1 MVDNYSCQSPW
12 DINDINGFKMIW
24 RRAKENANNCYNS
37 QFAFEPT
44 TSRCQASVAA
54 KYIHFSHYLKPSITR
69 MVTRLKCI
77 KYDDVLDYSFMMSSQ
92 LYARVFFDFGDNS
105 TDSNQFDWC

>member
-1 MVDNYSCQSPW
+1 
-12 DINDINGFKMIW
+12 MILIIM
-24 RRAKENANNCYNS
+24 KEIRIGCLALGNS
-37 QFAFEPT
+37 SET
-44 TSRCQASVAA
+44 LSRW
-54 KYIHFSHYLKPSITR
+54 YLKPSITR

-105 TDSNQFDWC
+105 TDSNQFDWY

>member
-1 MVDNYSCQSPW
+1 MTIFLGLVATQMWHDYDSNYYERNKNRMFSPR
-12 DINDINGFKMIW
+12 KVSS
-24 RRAKENANNCYNS
+24 E
-37 QFAFEPT
+37 T
-44 TSRCQASVAA
+44 LSRW
-54 KYIHFSHYLKPSITR
+54 YLKPNITR

-77 KYDDVLDYSFMMSSQ
+77 KYDDVLDYSFMMSSE

>member
-1 MVDNYSCQSPW
+1 MTTFLGLVATQMWHDYDSNYYER
-12 DINDINGFKMIW
+12 NKNRMF
-24 RRAKENANNCYNS
+24 
-37 QFAFEPT
+37 
-44 TSRCQASVAA
+44 
-54 KYIHFSHYLKPSITR
+54 R

>member
-1 MVDNYSCQSPW
+1 
-12 DINDINGFKMIW
+12 
-24 RRAKENANNCYNS
+24 
-37 QFAFEPT
+37 
-44 TSRCQASVAA
+44 
-54 KYIHFSHYLKPSITR
+54 
-69 MVTRLKCI
+69 VTRLKCI